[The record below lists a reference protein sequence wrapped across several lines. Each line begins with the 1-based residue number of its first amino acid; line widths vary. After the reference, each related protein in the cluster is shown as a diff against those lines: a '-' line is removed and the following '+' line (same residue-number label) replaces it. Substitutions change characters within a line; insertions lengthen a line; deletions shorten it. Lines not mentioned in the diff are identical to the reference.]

1 MWSMGCFH
9 SHGTFICFLITVSL
23 SRLSHGHCI
32 CAFLM
37 GSSCTSE
44 EHLFRLRNTVIGCPY
59 FSLGFF
65 LIRCFPSNWNLD
77 FWKVIAENLSE
88 EEIKGLKQ
96 MFNNMDTDKSGT
108 ITLDELKT
116 GLSRLGSRLTEIE
129 IKQLMDAVSTVNLS
143 HYPVWSVYLLIKQ
156 INHSLWYIYIYSSLI
171 LQETNHVSSYI
182 ISLWLMYFFFFVS
195 FCQADVDR
203 SGTIDYYEFIT
214 ATMHRHKLDKEENLY
229 KAFQY
234 FDTDQSG
241 LVCWFFELC
250 IWSAI

>member
-1 MWSMGCFH
+1 MV
-9 SHGTFICFLITVSL
+9 IVYVLSL
-23 SRLSHGHCI
+23 Y
-32 CAFLM
+32 M

-44 EHLFRLRNTVIGCPY
+44 EHLFKLRNTVIGCPY
-59 FSLGFF
+59 FSFGFF
-65 LIRCFPSNWNLD
+65 LTRCFSSNWNLY

-108 ITLDELKT
+108 ITLDELRT
-116 GLSRLGSRLTEIE
+116 GLSRLGSKLTEIE
-129 IKQLMDAVSTVNLS
+129 VKQLMDAVSTINLS
-143 HYPVWSVYLLIKQ
+143 HYPVWSVYLLKQ
-156 INHSLWYIYIYSSLI
+156 INHSLWYIYLAHWFFKK
-171 LQETNHVSSYI
+171 QNHVSSCI
-182 ISLWLMYFFFFVS
+182 ISLWLMYFFFVS

-214 ATMHRHKLDKEENLY
+214 ATMHRHGLDKEENLY

-234 FDTDQSG
+234 FDKDKSG

-250 IWSAI
+250 IWSAIIPYKQCSNLFYLNQVFEPF